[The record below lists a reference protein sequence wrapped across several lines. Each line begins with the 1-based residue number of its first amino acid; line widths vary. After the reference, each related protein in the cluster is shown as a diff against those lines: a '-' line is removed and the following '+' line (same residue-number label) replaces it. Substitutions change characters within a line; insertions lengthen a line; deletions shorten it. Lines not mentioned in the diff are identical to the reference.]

1 MRKLI
6 QQPGLP
12 RSLIAAAVAA
22 CVLVAGWMA
31 VSPEL
36 HEHLHHDAN
45 DAGHECLVTI
55 LSSGGVDHAVDVPVV
70 LVPLETAV
78 TQVSPMHPQ
87 WVRPQFLNG
96 SVLEHAPPVMA

>member
-1 MRKLI
+1 MRKII
-6 QQPGLP
+6 QRPGRL
-12 RSLIAAAVAA
+12 RSFIASTVAA

-70 LVPLETAV
+70 LVPLENAV
-78 TQVSPMHPQ
+78 ARVRPMHPQ

-96 SVLEHAPPVMA
+96 SVLEHAPPLMA